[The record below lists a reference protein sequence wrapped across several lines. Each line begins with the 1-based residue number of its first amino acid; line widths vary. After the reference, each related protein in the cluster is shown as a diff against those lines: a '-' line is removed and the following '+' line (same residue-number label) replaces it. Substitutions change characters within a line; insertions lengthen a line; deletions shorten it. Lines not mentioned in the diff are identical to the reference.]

1 MRQPIEKLAVKPK
14 HLSVILQILA
24 ENAPLAEVWAYGS
37 RVNGNGHE
45 GSDLNLV
52 VKGDADLV
60 QLQAAFQNS
69 LLPMLV
75 DIHQWERLPI
85 SFHTNIQ
92 ANYVV
97 LQEKK

>member
-1 MRQPIEKLAVKPK
+1 MRQPIEKLALKPK
-14 HLSVILQILA
+14 HFAELLQILV

-45 GSDLNLV
+45 GSDLDLV
-52 VKGDADLV
+52 VKGEIDLP
-60 QLQAAFQNS
+60 QLQEAFQNS

-75 DIHQWERLPI
+75 DIHQWERLPA
-85 SFHTNIQ
+85 SFHDNIL

-97 LQEKK
+97 LQE

>member
-45 GSDLNLV
+45 GSDLDLV
-52 VKGDADLV
+52 VKGEADLA
-60 QLQAAFQNS
+60 QLREAFQSS
-69 LLPMLV
+69 LLPMLI
-75 DIHQWERLPI
+75 DIHLWEQIP
-85 SFHTNIQ
+85 SNFHTNIQ

>member
-24 ENAPLAEVWAYGS
+24 ENVPLAEVWAYGS

-45 GSDLNLV
+45 GSDLDLV
-52 VKGDADLV
+52 VKGEADLA
-60 QLQAAFQNS
+60 QLRKAFQSS

-75 DIHQWERLPI
+75 DIHLWEQIP
-85 SFHTNIQ
+85 SNFHTNIQ

>member
-45 GSDLNLV
+45 GSDLDLV
-52 VKGDADLV
+52 VKGDADIA
-60 QLQAAFQNS
+60 QLREAFQNS

-75 DIHQWERLPI
+75 DIHLWEQIP
-85 SFHTNIQ
+85 SNFHTNIQ

-97 LQEKK
+97 LQEKE